1 MITFTYREMKNAW
14 AANRKAGAVQNT
26 TNPHRLL
33 LFYAT
38 ECGLKALILK
48 RQKLTLTS
56 DCPAIA
62 AASHNINKLLDALR
76 AGYALKLKN
85 DLQLAPINH
94 GRLERKCSNQDLNQI
109 WRYGG
114 KCVNPSDDEIE
125 NSLECVNN
133 WLEEQ
138 L

>member
-1 MITFTYREMKNAW
+1 MIIFTYREMKNAW
-14 AANRKAGAVQNT
+14 AANRKAGAVRNT

-48 RQKLTLTS
+48 RERLTLTI
-56 DCPAIA
+56 DCPAIT
-62 AASHNINKLLDALR
+62 ASQHNINKLLDYLK

-85 DLQLAPINH
+85 DLQLSPIDH
-94 GRLERKCSNQDLNQI
+94 GRQERKCSNQDLNQI

-114 KCVNPSDDEIE
+114 RCVNVSDEEIQK
-125 NSLECVNN
+125 SLERVNQ
-133 WLEEQ
+133 WIEEQ